1 MAITC
6 DRRGFLSAA
15 AMSAA
20 AARLGLIGSALHPI
34 ACAASRTS
42 TEDDM
47 PSLGSATQWI
57 NTQPLT
63 TSGLRGK
70 VVLVQFCTYSC
81 INWLR
86 TLPYVRAWADKY
98 KNQRLVVLGVHSPE
112 FGFEKDV
119 ERVRRALKDLRVEYP
134 IAMDN
139 EHSVWR
145 AFRNQYWPA
154 LYFVDAEGRI
164 RYDHFGEGEY
174 EQSERRIQKLL
185 TDAGSRGV
193 GSELVS
199 VEGSGVEAPADW
211 GSLKSPENY
220 VGYARTENF
229 ASPSGAVRDKP
240 HVYVPP
246 SQLELNDWALSGD
259 WTIGRQ
265 ATALNKPSGRIGCR
279 FHARDLH
286 LVMGPASRGAPVR
299 FRVTLDGQPPGA
311 AHGLDADA
319 RGNGTAVEQRMYQLI
334 RQPKPIVDRQF
345 DIEFLDAGVETFSFT
360 FG

>member
-20 AARLGLIGSALHPI
+20 AARLGVIGSALQPI

-42 TEDDM
+42 TEDEM

-63 TSGLRGK
+63 AAALRGK

-98 KNQRLVVLGVHSPE
+98 KKQGLVVLGVHSPE
-112 FGFEKDV
+112 FAFEKDV
-119 ERVRRALKDLRVEYP
+119 ENVRRALDHMRVEYP

-139 EHSVWR
+139 EHSIWR
-145 AFRNQYWPA
+145 AFRNEYWPA

-164 RYDHFGEGEY
+164 RYHHFGEGEY
-174 EQSERRIQKLL
+174 EQSERRIQQLL
-185 TDAGSRGV
+185 SNAGSRDV
-193 GSELVS
+193 GRELVS
-199 VEGSGVEAPADW
+199 VEGTGVEASADW
-211 GSLKSPENY
+211 GNLKSPENY
-220 VGYARTENF
+220 VGYARSENF
-229 ASPSGAVRDKP
+229 ASPSGAARDKP

-246 SQLELNDWALSGD
+246 SRLELNDWALSGD
-259 WTIGRQ
+259 WTVGRQ
-265 ATALNKPSGRIGCR
+265 ATALNKAGGRISCR

-286 LVMGPASRGAPVR
+286 LVMGPASREAPVR
-299 FRVTLDGQPPGA
+299 FRVTLDGQPPRA
-311 AHGLDADA
+311 AHGVDVDAE
-319 RGNGTAVEQRMYQLI
+319 GNSTAVEQRMYQLI
-334 RQPKPIVDRQF
+334 RHPKPIVDRQF
-345 DIEFLDAGVETFSFT
+345 EIEFLDSGVEAFSFT